1 MWLWWFVAL
10 QGDRIGHGA
19 SDDAGDGDRAV
30 WILVLVC
37 IVGHNIL
44 QIEGL
49 DNDKDAKSHDSD
61 KRVLSG

>member
-1 MWLWWFVAL
+1 MWWFVAL
-10 QGDRIGHGA
+10 QGDRVGHGA
-19 SDDAGDGDRAV
+19 SDGAGDGDRAV

-37 IVGHNIL
+37 IVGFKFL

-61 KRVLSG
+61 KRVLLG